1 MWLWIWKLCIIL
13 IASIAL
19 INTQVRLVRTLF
31 PQKQES
37 TKMLWYTLLMG
48 WWVASLLLLF
58 SYGIQPYLDNFSE
71 TLSWISPILS
81 WFFTTL
87 PDWVWYSGFIL
98 LAWAIISLLLVSKKQ
113 WRPAF
118 FISTTT
124 VLALI
129 TGMGERLLAGT
140 GLGAVLLKATGEEV
154 LKTASAQTITSHT
167 TVFKTDV
174 IILSILAG
182 LGFALFENL
191 TYFIWSGSLG
201 QFFVRSLTTSL
212 LHGIFTWAIGY
223 MLRKHNTQ
231 SYIGYIIAYVFGIAL
246 HSLYNTS
253 MIYSPIIG
261 WLLFVIWGYF
271 LLTYF
276 LYKSDR
282 LYIK

>member
-1 MWLWIWKLCIIL
+1 MWLWIGKLCIIL

-37 TKMLWYTLLMG
+37 RKMLWYTLLMG

-58 SYGIQPYLDNFSE
+58 SYGIQPYLDTFS
-71 TLSWISPILS
+71 TIYT

-98 LAWAIISLLLVSKKQ
+98 LAWTIISLLLVSKKQ

-124 VLALI
+124 VLTLI
-129 TGMGERLLAGT
+129 TGMGERLLAWT
-140 GLGAVLLKATGEEV
+140 WLGAVLLKATGEEV

-174 IILSILAG
+174 IILSILAW

-191 TYFIWSGSLG
+191 TYFVWSGSLG

-231 SYIGYIIAYVFGIAL
+231 SYIGYIIAYVCGITL

-253 MIYSPIIG
+253 MIYSPVIG
-261 WLLFVIWGYF
+261 WLVFVIWGYF